1 MGNVMTYMCGWCS
14 EREKEDMIKEEDMIK
29 DTPLLFHTEPRSLS
43 KQSVDTVETCIT
55 VFNL

>member
-1 MGNVMTYMCGWCS
+1 MTYMCGWCS